1 MKNNQYIYEKPIIYI
16 IIFIIFLGS
25 VILYN
30 ASSTLAINRFGDYS
44 FYIDKHLIRVLIGII
59 AFLFIYYLILYF
71 LLVSLFLIKLSLTF

>member
-44 FYIDKHLIRVLIGII
+44 FYIDKMPKII
-59 AFLFIYYLILYF
+59 SFKKKNRKYN
-71 LLVSLFLIKLSLTF
+71 